1 MIHRIANLDRC
12 DLDGKWSWFT
22 FEFFACGKRKSP
34 VMVDMASIA
43 RRTLG
48 AIADPHTN
56 GNLFVGSVTAPV
68 GFSTHATSTAS
79 GNPPEAADRKVGDC

>member
-1 MIHRIANLDRC
+1 MIHRIANLNGC

-22 FEFFACGKRKSP
+22 FEYFACGKRKSP

-48 AIADPHTN
+48 AIADPHAN
-56 GNLFVGSVTAPV
+56 GDLFVGSVTAPV
-68 GFSTHATSTAS
+68 GFFTHATWTAS
-79 GNPPEAADRKVGDC
+79 RNPAEADRKVGDC